1 MTDAEKAKAVK
12 GAEAFFDGEG
22 TDKSED
28 EGDQIQNTKEAEE
41 EAEEDTE
48 KDGTCVS
55 EHEKHQHDADEVDN
69 NACNGE
75 DDKEKHEGSDAAD
88 KDEDHDSEEDV
99 SAKEEVQKDELSV
112 EESEDEEEGQEE
124 QGTVDKELTN
134 CSRPALGGYQVTKR
148 RFAQATGYAQDKKFS
163 KDNCTGW
170 RQTGD
175 RGRNIKVS
183 RKGQTET
190 WC

>member
-12 GAEAFFDGEG
+12 GAEAFWDREG
-22 TDKSED
+22 SDKSED

-75 DDKEKHEGSDAAD
+75 DDKEKHEGSDAED

-99 SAKEEVQKDELSV
+99 RAKEEVQKDELTV

-124 QGTVDKELTN
+124 QGTVDKELTTIAVGPLLEDTK
-134 CSRPALGGYQVTKR
+134 SRKDVLPKP
-148 RFAQATGYAQDKKFS
+148 QATPK
-163 KDNCTGW
+163 TREL
-170 RQTGD
+170 RQA
-175 RGRNIKVS
+175 RCIA
-183 RKGQTET
+183 KGSQTT
-190 WC
+190 QT